1 MTISTNRPHKIK
13 LSSAQR
19 WVDSLTYEQLHA
31 ENELVREKVSKRTR
45 AERDWV
51 QIKVALMEAV
61 EQANKT
67 ITDQNTPE
75 TGESTDN
82 GRTVA

>member
-1 MTISTNRPHKIK
+1 MKRIK
-13 LSSAQR
+13 LSSAQK
-19 WVDSLTYEQLHA
+19 WVDSLTFEQLHA

-51 QIKVALMEAV
+51 QIKIALMEAI

-67 ITDQNTPE
+67 IADQNTPE
-75 TGESTDN
+75 TGESTDK
-82 GRTVA
+82 GKIVA